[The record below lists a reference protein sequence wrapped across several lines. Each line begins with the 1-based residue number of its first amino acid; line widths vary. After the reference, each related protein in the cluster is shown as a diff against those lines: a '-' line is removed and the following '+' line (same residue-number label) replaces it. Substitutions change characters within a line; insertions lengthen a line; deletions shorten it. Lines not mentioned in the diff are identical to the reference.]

1 MAIYK
6 KMLAQIQ
13 NNSPFLKMKI
23 CMAIVDTK
31 EEAVYVFGE
40 RAKVDFQ
47 LGRVSDQAI
56 EA

>member
-1 MAIYK
+1 
-6 KMLAQIQ
+6 MLAQIQ